1 MHIFPP
7 TPSSSLIQVLSEY
20 RDYVEHLAD
29 EGIVTTKLIFG
40 RLEYTENLKDGLG
53 KKRK

>member
-1 MHIFPP
+1 MRIFPP
-7 TPSSSLIQVLSEY
+7 PPSSSLIQVLSAYREY
-20 RDYVEHLAD
+20 FEHLAD
-29 EGIVTTKLIFG
+29 KGIVTTKLIFG